1 MGITSEQSL
10 PEGAQRLMRKAVG
23 IVNKMNKVTDIRLSD
38 PGKDYFSATVSYTD
52 GELIKV
58 GLSGAERQGKMIQ
71 TYNHAVSKADRNEDL
86 IRVMAGRVDS
96 IVLSHSKP
104 HYLHC
109 PIALEDS
116 VFATVEFIYQDNEA
130 AEVFMRVPFGIV
142 GDDEDTDSYLPMTRL
157 DGPWVSV
164 GMVTLPM
171 SLTDVRSLVV
181 EYIKSVPYLP
191 EHDDDQSIDFFGEC
205 QNNMHDQEH
214 YLNWRKELT
223 KPGARFVDKYTVLT
237 TGQCMMCK
245 GLKDVFS
252 AAVPRVDSKS
262 ILGIDMATGNIAF
275 KGGDGNITFHTE
287 AYDPEKYDAR
297 RNVDAAIMQAARI
310 PSSYVSNIRGGIVT

>member
-1 MGITSEQSL
+1 MGTLGDVKPHEDV
-10 PEGAQRLMRKAVG
+10 ERLMRKAVG
-23 IVNKMNKVTDIRLSD
+23 IVTKINKVTDLRIAD
-38 PGKDYFSATVSYTD
+38 TGKDYFSATISYTD

-58 GLSGAERQGKMIQ
+58 GLSGTNKLGKMIQ
-71 TYNHAVSKADRNEDL
+71 TYNHGVSKADRNEDL

-104 HYLHC
+104 QYLHC

-116 VFATVEFIYQDNEA
+116 VFATVEFIYQGSEA
-130 AEVFMRVPFGIV
+130 AEVFMRVPFGPEQEDDD
-142 GDDEDTDSYLPMTRL
+142 GDAHLPMTRL

-181 EYIKSVPYLP
+181 EYIKSIPYLP
-191 EHDDDQSIDFFGEC
+191 EHDDDQNIDFFGEC
-205 QNNMHDQEH
+205 QNNMHDHEH

-223 KPGARFVDKYTVLT
+223 KPGARFVDKYMVLT

-252 AAVPRVDSKS
+252 AAVPRVDSKTVA
-262 ILGIDMATGNIAF
+262 GIDMATGNIAF
-275 KGGDGNITFHTE
+275 RMNDGQIGTYDSTTNMMKAINTE
-287 AYDPEKYDAR
+287 VAKAGMFSTHSRY
-297 RNVDAAIMQAARI
+297 
-310 PSSYVSNIRGGIVT
+310 IRGNLT